1 MQKQELEPDSPNDL
15 GSIRRALPCSQP
27 QARCLPSGMSQDEIV
42 QHSDSLGAISR
53 PAVFLDRDG
62 TINAERGYLCAPEAV
77 ALLPTVCEAMSLLN
91 ALNIPVIVI
100 TNQSALGR
108 GLMSWDEFDA
118 VNATL
123 WIALQKCGVHYDAL
137 YYCPHAPN
145 PISPCVCRKPR
156 PGLLLQ
162 AAVDFNID
170 LSQSYMIGDKQS
182 DLDAGYAAGCHAVLV
197 RTGFGEETHKA
208 LTAQARQPDYVAS
221 TLLEAVQWIARAMA
235 E

>member
-1 MQKQELEPDSPNDL
+1 MQKQELYPDSSND
-15 GSIRRALPCSQP
+15 SDPTRRVSSCSQP
-27 QARCLPSGMSQDEIV
+27 QARCLPPGVSEDEIV
-42 QHSDSLGAISR
+42 QHSDSLVAISR

-77 ALLPTVCEAMSLLN
+77 ALLPTVCEALLLLN
-91 ALNIPVIVI
+91 ALTIPVIVI

-123 WIALQKCGVHYDAL
+123 WMALQKCDVHYDAL
-137 YYCPHAPN
+137 YYCPHTPN
-145 PISPCVCRKPR
+145 PISPCACRKPR

-162 AAVDFNID
+162 AAVDFSID
-170 LSQSYMIGDKQS
+170 LSRSCMIGDKQS
-182 DLDAGYAAGCHAVLV
+182 DLGAGYAAGCHTVLV
-197 RTGFGEETHKA
+197 RTGFGEETRKA
-208 LTAQARQPDYVAS
+208 LTSQVQQPDYIAS
-221 TLLEAVQWIARAMA
+221 TLLEAVQWIVHAMA